1 MTTTLRLA
9 HSPDADDA
17 FMFYGLAKGKIDTE
31 GLAYEH
37 VLKDIQTLNEW
48 AKEGRM
54 EVTAISAHAYAH
66 VKDKY
71 AVLTHGGSIG
81 KNYGPQ
87 IVAKSKITMESLKGK
102 KIAIPGKLTSAYL
115 ALKIRFPDFVEVV
128 VPFDEIMDEVVKGT
142 VDAGLLIHEGQLT
155 HAEKGLVKILDLGEW
170 WYQETNL
177 PLPMGLNAIRRD
189 LSEEV
194 KVKASKHLKQS
205 IQYSLDHREEALDYA
220 LGFGRGL
227 SRDVADKFVGM
238 WVNERTVDMG
248 EEGKKAIREFLKRG
262 EELKLIPPVGE
273 IEFVN

>member
-1 MTTTLRLA
+1 MTTIRLA

-31 GLAYEH
+31 GLTYEH

-48 AKEGRM
+48 AREGRM
-54 EVTAISAHAYAH
+54 EVTAISAHAYAY

-87 IVAKSKITMESLKGK
+87 VVAKAKVSLESLKGK
-102 KIAIPGKLTSAYL
+102 RIAVPGKLTSAYL
-115 ALKIRFPDFVEVV
+115 ALKLRFPDFEDVV
-128 VPFDEIMDEVVKGT
+128 VPFDEIMDEVAAGK

-155 HAEKGLVKILDLGEW
+155 HAEKGLVKLLDLGEW
-170 WYQETNL
+170 WYQEKKL

-189 LSEEV
+189 LPEDV
-194 KVKASKHLKQS
+194 QRKASKHLKQS
-205 IQYSLDHREEALDYA
+205 IQYSLTHRDEALDYA
-220 LGFGRGL
+220 LSFGRGL
-227 SRDVADKFVGM
+227 PRAVADQFVGM

-248 EEGKKAIREFLKRG
+248 EEGRTAIREFLRLG
-262 EELKLIPPVGE
+262 EERRLIPPVGQV
-273 IEFVN
+273 EFVD

>member
-1 MTTTLRLA
+1 VTTHLRLA

-17 FMFYGLAKGKIDTE
+17 FMFYGLAKNKIDTE
-31 GLAYEH
+31 GLTYEH
-37 VLKDIQTLNEW
+37 ILKDIQTLNEW

-54 EVTAISAHAYAH
+54 EVTAISAHAYAY

-170 WYQETNL
+170 WYQETKL

-189 LSEEV
+189 LAEDV
-194 KVKASKHLKQS
+194 KAKASKHLKQS
-205 IQYSLDHREEALDYA
+205 IQYSLDHRSEALDYA

-227 SRDVADKFVGM
+227 SREVADKFVGM
-238 WVNERTVDMG
+238 WVNDRTVDMG
-248 EEGKKAIREFLKRG
+248 EEGREAIRAFLKRG

>member
-1 MTTTLRLA
+1 MTTIRLA

-31 GLAYEH
+31 GLTYEH

-48 AKEGRM
+48 AREGRM
-54 EVTAISAHAYAH
+54 EVTAISAHAYAY

-87 IVAKSKITMESLKGK
+87 VVAKAKVSLESLKGK
-102 KIAIPGKLTSAYL
+102 RIAVPGKLTSAYL
-115 ALKIRFPDFVEVV
+115 ALKLRFPDFEDVV
-128 VPFDEIMDEVVKGT
+128 VPFDEIMDEVAAGK

-155 HAEKGLVKILDLGEW
+155 HAEKGLVKLLDLGEW
-170 WYQETNL
+170 WYQEKKL

-189 LSEEV
+189 LPEDV
-194 KVKASKHLKQS
+194 QRKGSKHLKQS
-205 IQYSLDHREEALDYA
+205 IQYSLTHRDEALDYA
-220 LGFGRGL
+220 LSFGRGL
-227 SRDVADKFVGM
+227 PRAVADQFVGM

-248 EEGKKAIREFLKRG
+248 EEGRTAIREFLRLG
-262 EELKLIPPVGE
+262 EERRLIPPVGQV
-273 IEFVN
+273 EFVD

>member
-1 MTTTLRLA
+1 MTTHLRLA

-17 FMFYGLAKGKIDTE
+17 FMFYGLAKNKIDTE
-31 GLAYEH
+31 GLSYEH
-37 VLKDIQTLNEW
+37 ILKDIQTLNEW

-87 IVAKSKITMESLKGK
+87 IVAKTQITMESLKGK

-170 WYQETNL
+170 WYQETKL

-189 LSEEV
+189 LADDV

-205 IQYSLDHREEALDYA
+205 IQYSLDHRSEALDYA

-262 EELKLIPPVGE
+262 EDLKLIPPVGE

>member
-1 MTTTLRLA
+1 MTTHLRLA

-17 FMFYGLAKGKIDTE
+17 FMFYGLAKNKIDTE
-31 GLAYEH
+31 GLSYEH
-37 VLKDIQTLNEW
+37 ILKDIQTLNEW

-87 IVAKSKITMESLKGK
+87 IVAKTQITMESLKGK

-170 WYQETNL
+170 WYQETKL

-189 LSEEV
+189 LPEDV

-262 EELKLIPPVGE
+262 EDLKLIPPVGE

>member
-1 MTTTLRLA
+1 VTTHLRLA

-17 FMFYGLAKGKIDTE
+17 FMFYGLAKNKIDTE
-31 GLAYEH
+31 GLSYEH
-37 VLKDIQTLNEW
+37 ILKDIQTLNEW

-87 IVAKSKITMESLKGK
+87 IVAKTQITMESLKGK

-170 WYQETNL
+170 WYQETKL

-189 LSEEV
+189 LPEDV

-262 EELKLIPPVGE
+262 EDLKLIPPVGE

>member
-1 MTTTLRLA
+1 MTTIRLA

-31 GLAYEH
+31 GLTYEH
-37 VLKDIQTLNEW
+37 ILKDIQTLNEW
-48 AKEGRM
+48 AREGRM
-54 EVTAISAHAYAH
+54 EVTAISAHAYAY

-87 IVAKSKITMESLKGK
+87 VVAKSALPLESLRGK
-102 KIAIPGKLTSAYL
+102 KIAVPGKLTSAYL
-115 ALKIRFPDFVEVV
+115 ALKIRFPDFEEVV

-155 HAEKGLVKILDLGEW
+155 HAQKGLVKILDLGEW
-170 WYQETNL
+170 WYQEKKL

-189 LSEEV
+189 LPEDV
-194 KVKASKHLKQS
+194 KRKASKHLKQS
-205 IQYSLDHREEALDYA
+205 IRYSLEHRAEALDYD

-227 SRDVADKFVGM
+227 SRDVADQFVGM

-248 EEGKKAIREFLKRG
+248 EEGRTAIREFLKLG
-262 EELKLIPPVGE
+262 EERRIIPPVGAV
-273 IEFVN
+273 EFVD